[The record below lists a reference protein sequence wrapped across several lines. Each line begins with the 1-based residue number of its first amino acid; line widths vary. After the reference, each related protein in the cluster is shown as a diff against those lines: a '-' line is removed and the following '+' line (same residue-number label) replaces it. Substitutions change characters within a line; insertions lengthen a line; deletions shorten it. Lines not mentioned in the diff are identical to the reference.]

1 MCRCRPSPM
10 RAAPPMRD
18 TPRPTPVLST
28 RLVMSRRSVI
38 RGALAASAVAVTA
51 GSLAACDSGP
61 SAEQLTA
68 EALVPL
74 ADAARGRGH
83 CPGVKRDGH
92 RLRGGAEDRRR
103 SAHHPWT
110 GAHREITRL
119 HPGHRGNRSSPTR
132 PRRTAALPRRR
143 ASTSFAPGSPSRA
156 ARPEKVAL
164 GEHGYVAGLAGSISA
179 SVASIVEVALAA

>member
-1 MCRCRPSPM
+1 MCRVPTLPM

-74 ADAARGRGH
+74 ADAAH
-83 CPGVKRDGH
+83 ADAATA
-92 RLRGGAEDRRR
+92 LAL
-103 SAHHPWT
+103 SATDTDYAAALKIVADQRTTHGQVLT
-110 GAHREITRL
+110 EEITRL
-119 HPGHRGNRSSPTR
+119 HQDTAKQIVTDPSTQNGG
-132 PRRTAALPRRR
+132 TAA
-143 ASTSFAPGSPSRA
+143 PSSVDEFRTRLTESGRA
-156 ARPEKVAL
+156 AGKVAL